1 MRLITDINE
10 LHTIQLNILDAI
22 HQFCV
27 ENEITYF
34 LSSGTLIGA
43 VRHKGFIPWDDDID
57 LYMPRESY
65 EKFIKLFNR
74 RGKYVLFSSET
85 VENYPW
91 TFAKVV
97 DSETKLVE
105 AYYPDFEIGINVDVF
120 PVDYIPENRYKRWLI
135 FCLLHFL
142 YSIRKGKVKKSLA
155 GSGFKGRLGRLLLR
169 LLPMKV
175 SSIDWLISK
184 LRKGTV
190 DSDIVINLTES
201 GPGNVEQFFTRKAMD
216 ASVDIPFEDRVY
228 KTMVGYEEYL
238 SVTYGDYM
246 QLPPMEKRVKHNVTV
261 YIK

>member
-22 HQFCV
+22 HQFCA

-65 EKFIKLFNR
+65 EKFIKLFYR

-105 AYYPDFEIGINVDVF
+105 AYYPDFEIGINVDVE
-120 PVDYIPENRYKRWLI
+120 I
-135 FCLLHFL
+135 
-142 YSIRKGKVKKSLA
+142 
-155 GSGFKGRLGRLLLR
+155 
-169 LLPMKV
+169 
-175 SSIDWLISK
+175 
-184 LRKGTV
+184 
-190 DSDIVINLTES
+190 
-201 GPGNVEQFFTRKAMD
+201 
-216 ASVDIPFEDRVY
+216 
-228 KTMVGYEEYL
+228 
-238 SVTYGDYM
+238 
-246 QLPPMEKRVKHNVTV
+246 
-261 YIK
+261 